1 MRPSGRNSNP
11 ILPVAVEAHT
21 VAGWEEDM
29 PVQAEGP
36 MGTVNVGVW
45 DPQGTHNRTLPL

>member
-1 MRPSGRNSNP
+1 M
-11 ILPVAVEAHT
+11 AVEAHT

-45 DPQGTHNRTLPL
+45 DPRGTHNRTLLL